1 MRAFDP
7 EVVDVIWRTVEPLLP
22 QQVETHPLG
31 VTGPG
36 FLAGSASGGS

>member
-22 QQVETHPLG
+22 QQPV
-31 VTGPG
+31 PG
-36 FLAGSASGGS
+36 DLLQPAREEPWRSA